1 MKTVTHVLYSFDEL
15 SEVAKSKA
23 INALKQRAAIDYSDF
38 DWELENES
46 EQWFLNLAQCKVC
59 VEQSSQGFYCRWH
72 QEIDR
77 DCNKTDEKLFR
88 ELQQRIQDEFKDDN
102 FNHVFRT
109 KCLGYKPNYQKS
121 YSSYV
126 ADVIIAVC
134 EEIYDMTIDYYKD
147 TATID
152 YIRSND
158 IQFLENG
165 KEYTL

>member
-23 INALKQRAAIDYSDF
+23 INQLKQRAAIDYSDF

-109 KCLGYKPNYQKS
+109 KCLGSRNKQN
-121 YSSYV
+121 V
-126 ADVIIAVC
+126 VL
-134 EEIYDMTIDYYKD
+134 
-147 TATID
+147 ATIAGLAELKTPD
-152 YIRSND
+152 EVAR
-158 IQFLENG
+158 LRG
-165 KEYTL
+165 KSVDEIVG